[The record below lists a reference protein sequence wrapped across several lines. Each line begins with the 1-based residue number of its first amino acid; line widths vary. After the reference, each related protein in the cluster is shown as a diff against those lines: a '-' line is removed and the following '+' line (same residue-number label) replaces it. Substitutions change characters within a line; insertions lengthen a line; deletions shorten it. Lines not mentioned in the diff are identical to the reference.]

1 MVFDTWIYG
10 ELTLPAEAFSRW
22 LSQPLGAE
30 GNGPDFVAHDTGCV
44 GREPLVILEG
54 LHQLNLS
61 PREFLGIGADTGRIS
76 VRGLLTDNAL
86 LKSQG
91 LLTALF
97 ASAVGHG
104 GDGRLVVAG
113 RRGTTFGYE
122 VLVCCGAVRARALD
136 QTERRAF
143 LDSRACAE
151 LIVRER
157 ENLKQVLEMVNPGP
171 TAPRPQPSPPAAV
184 ASSSEVAI

>member
-10 ELTLPAEAFSRW
+10 ELELPRETFSRW
-22 LSQPLGAE
+22 LSQPLGPE
-30 GNGPDFVAHDTGCV
+30 GHGPDFIAHDTGCV

-61 PREFLGIGADTGRIS
+61 PREFLGIAADTGHIR
-76 VRGLLTDNAL
+76 VRGLLGDNAL

-91 LLTALF
+91 MLTALF
-97 ASAVGHG
+97 ASAVAHG

-122 VLVCCGAVRARALD
+122 VQVCCGVVQAKSLDEAERA
-136 QTERRAF
+136 AF
-143 LDSRACAE
+143 LTSRAVAE
-151 LIVRER
+151 LMVRER
-157 ENLKQVLEMVNPGP
+157 ENLQQVLDMVNPGP
-171 TAPRPQPSPPAAV
+171 TAPRHERRAAEA
-184 ASSSEVAI
+184 ASDEASAA

>member
-10 ELTLPAEAFSRW
+10 ELTLPAEQFPKW
-22 LSQPLGAE
+22 LGQPLGPE
-30 GNGPDFVAHDTGCV
+30 CHGPDFVADDTGCV

-54 LHQLNLS
+54 LHQLTLS

-76 VRGLLTDNAL
+76 VRGLLGDAAL

-91 LLTALF
+91 MLTALF
-97 ASAVGHG
+97 ASAVGLG

-122 VLVCCGAVRARALD
+122 VQVVCGAMRARALD
-136 QTERRAF
+136 EAERAAF
-143 LDSRACAE
+143 LASRACAE

-157 ENLKQVLEMVNPGP
+157 ENLKQVLDLLNPGP
-171 TAPRPQPSPPAAV
+171 TAPRPPPAQLAE
-184 ASSSEVAI
+184 AAAA